1 MNQQIAPFENPS
13 VTSRGVLLIG
23 HGTRDADGTEQ
34 FFLLANRL
42 ADSLQPIPVEP
53 ALLEFQQP
61 TISAAWQS
69 LVQRKVNHV
78 HVAPLLLF
86 AAGHAKDDIPGA
98 IRQCV
103 QETPEIT
110 WDQSRPLS
118 RHRSII
124 DLVVDR
130 IQSVLLRS
138 AKQLDFVDRNPPLNR
153 TALIM
158 VGRGNR
164 DPCAQAD
171 MRVLAEI
178 VGHRTNIAA
187 TFTAFYAMAEPKF
200 SDLLNQVANSD
211 RFDNVIVHPHL
222 LFAGR
227 LHQAIAEQ
235 TERVASS
242 FPSIDF
248 QISHYLGPDQG
259 VVQAIADRINAA
271 V

>member
-1 MNQQIAPFENPS
+1 MNEQIAPFEIPS
-13 VTSRGVLLIG
+13 IKSRGVLLVG
-23 HGTRDADGTEQ
+23 HGSRDAIGTEQ

-42 ADSLQPIPVEP
+42 ADSLRPIPVEP

-61 TISAAWQS
+61 TISTAWQS
-69 LVQRKVNHV
+69 LVQRNVDHI

-98 IRQCV
+98 IRQCARG
-103 QETPEIT
+103 TPNIT

-118 RHRSII
+118 RHPSII

-130 IQSVLLRS
+130 VQSVSLRS
-138 AKQLDFVDRNPPLNR
+138 AKQRASVEQNPQLKP

-178 VGHRTNIAA
+178 VGYQIKLAA

-200 SDLLNQVANSD
+200 SDLLNHVAHSG
-211 RFDNVIVHPHL
+211 RFDNIIVHPHL

-227 LHQAIAEQ
+227 LHQAIVQQ
-235 TERVASS
+235 TQQVASL
-242 FPSIDF
+242 FPWIEF
-248 QISHYLGPDQG
+248 QISNYLGPDQG
-259 VVQAIADRINAA
+259 IVQAIADRIDAA